1 MTRRNSG
8 ETVEN
13 LLEGPPVTPSGLR
26 RYEHD
31 QEPARLAG
39 LPLLMVGWA
48 VIVKGLTVSIWL
60 GMAVAAALAVV
71 WLY

>member
-1 MTRRNSG
+1 
-8 ETVEN
+8 
-13 LLEGPPVTPSGLR
+13 
-26 RYEHD
+26 
-31 QEPARLAG
+31 
-39 LPLLMVGWA
+39 MVGWA